1 MPRPSGAE
9 PRTSHD
15 AHAIESRRWAVRLIV
30 EVLRRRRPLDEA
42 IETSAGSL
50 ALSARDR
57 ALGHAIAAT
66 ALRRL
71 GQIEHLLSR
80 YLKKPL
86 PRKSGEARE
95 ILIAG
100 AAQILFMRIPA
111 HAAIDTS
118 VEIAR
123 LSPDAK
129 HFAGLINA
137 VLRRLAETGVD
148 EETERETRHL
158 NTPDWLCRR
167 WLAAYGEE
175 TAREIAEAHLADPP
189 LDISVKKE
197 PAHWADALGGII
209 LPTGTVRIVSPKGRI
224 EDFPGYDEGAW
235 WVQDAAAALPARLLG
250 EVAGLDVLDLCAAPG
265 GKTAQLAAA
274 GVEVTAVDRSPRRL
288 ERLKQNLSRLGLS
301 AEILA
306 AKAEEFRRATA
317 FDAVLLDAPCSA
329 TGIVRH
335 NPDIPH
341 LKRPEDIASLKSLQ
355 AKMLDNAVT
364 LVRPGGLL
372 VYCTCS
378 IEPEEG
384 EEQIETLLRRNT
396 SLARLPVGPAEI
408 GGADHLVTAQGDLRT
423 LPCDVIGPAV
433 GLDGF
438 FAARLR
444 RL

>member
-1 MPRPSGAE
+1 M
-9 PRTSHD
+9 
-15 AHAIESRRWAVRLIV
+15 
-30 EVLRRRRPLDEA
+30 LRRRRPLDEA
-42 IETSAGSL
+42 IETSAGDVQ
-50 ALSARDR
+50 LSARDR
-57 ALGHAIAAT
+57 ALGHAIVAM
-66 ALRRL
+66 ALRRH
-71 GQIEHLLSR
+71 GQIKHLLSR
-80 YLKKPL
+80 YLQKPL

-100 AAQILFMRIPA
+100 AAQILFMRIPV

-123 LSPDAK
+123 LSPDAT

-137 VLRRLAETGVD
+137 VLRRLAEKGFD
-148 EETERETRHL
+148 EETERSTRRL
-158 NTPDWLCRR
+158 NTPDWLWRR
-167 WLAAYGEE
+167 WTAAYGDD
-175 TAREIAEAHLADPP
+175 TARQIADTHLQEPP
-189 LDISVKKE
+189 LDISVKSD
-197 PAHWADALGGII
+197 PARWAEALGGIV
-209 LPTGTVRIVSPKGRI
+209 LPTGTVRITSPRGRI
-224 EDFPGYDEGAW
+224 EDFPGYAEGAW

-250 EVAGLDVLDLCAAPG
+250 DVAGLDVLDLCAAPG

-274 GVEVTAVDRSPRRL
+274 GAKLTAVDRSPARL
-288 ERLKQNLSRLGLS
+288 ERLQQNLSRLGLS
-301 AEILA
+301 ADTVV
-306 AKAEEFRRATA
+306 AKAEEFRQSMS

-329 TGIVRH
+329 TGIVRR

-378 IEPEEG
+378 LEPEEG
-384 EEQIETLLRRNT
+384 EEQIEALLGRNN
-396 SLARLPVGPAEI
+396 SLARVLIKPPEI
-408 GGADHLVTAQGDLRT
+408 GGAGHLITPKGDLRT
-423 LPCDVIGPAV
+423 LPCHVLGPAV